1 MIGIFDSGLGGLSVL
16 SAIAEA
22 LPEADLCYFADTA
35 HVPYG
40 DKSDDFIRE
49 RVLKIGHHLV
59 AQGCS
64 MIVVACNT
72 ATAAAVSA
80 LRAAQ
85 PAIPV
90 IGVEPGVKP
99 AATSSR
105 KRRIA
110 VLVTVSTARST
121 RLKDLVR
128 LHAGDVE
135 VDIVPC
141 PDWATRVEKGHLDD
155 PAFVDGV
162 RKLLEPT
169 LDRGSDRLVLGCTH
183 YTFLTP
189 ILKPIVAGRAE
200 LIDVADAVA
209 RQCVRLAGNAGEGSR
224 RLILSATALPER
236 LHKLLERRTAFDGAE
251 LHAPDQVRA
260 HVQVH
265 RGEMVAAEVRPLAHG
280 LLQGVHHID
289 VAAVAHH
296 GRAFGG
302 CQQVQRLG
310 GGGAAAGRLVDT
322 DPTAPETDTKAGT
335 DGER

>member
-110 VLVTVSTARST
+110 VLATVSTARSR

-128 LHAGDVE
+128 LHAGDVQ

-189 ILKPIVAGRAE
+189 ILTPIVAGRAE

-209 RQCVRLAGNAGEGSR
+209 RQCVRLAGNAGE
-224 RLILSATALPER
+224 
-236 LHKLLERRTAFDGAE
+236 
-251 LHAPDQVRA
+251 
-260 HVQVH
+260 
-265 RGEMVAAEVRPLAHG
+265 
-280 LLQGVHHID
+280 
-289 VAAVAHH
+289 
-296 GRAFGG
+296 
-302 CQQVQRLG
+302 
-310 GGGAAAGRLVDT
+310 
-322 DPTAPETDTKAGT
+322 
-335 DGER
+335 